1 MNGVGSLTH
10 VVGNDCTPNISN
22 FQGSSSLWF
31 YFCIPTNRRY
41 LIYTQRELLLRCI
54 ICFFCRFPF
63 FLLLFFLL
71 LFLYLFRT
79 NILSIPIRDLS
90 YCFLILHT
98 SSNRTCYS
106 SHRCN
111 KPTYFRIILKSSPIF
126 HT

>member
-54 ICFFCRFPF
+54 ISFFCCFPF

-71 LFLYLFRT
+71 LFLYLFLT
-79 NILSIPIRDLS
+79 YILSLPISDFS
-90 YCFLILHT
+90 YRFFILQTFYHHSYFNNLI
-98 SSNRTCYS
+98 CI
-106 SHRCN
+106 
-111 KPTYFRIILKSSPIF
+111 KPIYYRII
-126 HT
+126 

>member
-79 NILSIPIRDLS
+79 NILSIPISDLS
-90 YCFLILHT
+90 YRFFILQT
-98 SSNRTCYS
+98 CYNRTCYTTS
-106 SHRCN
+106 SSN
-111 KPTYFRIILKSSPIF
+111 KPRQF
-126 HT
+126 HIN